1 MKNSETRGR
10 RCRFEEDIPA
20 YLQGELPAEARNAFE
35 AHLPACPSCAKET
48 GKYRVLMQR
57 LAAPLPEA
65 PERDLAPAVLARI
78 HAPRPVLHAV
88 FGGVAWRAAAA
99 LLALLLAGFLIARLG
114 ARPGRQAAATPQRQ
128 FVVAALDWLAASQ
141 EPDGHWDA
149 AKWGAQP
156 NYTPGITALAVL
168 AFLRQE
174 AEVLPAAH
182 AEAVRRGLD
191 YLLGQQNAQGRFGKL
206 CSGTPYNQGLATLA
220 LLKGA
225 RLRADPRWT
234 QAADRGAAYIA
245 STQLESGGWDYPRSA
260 QDAGNTSVTAWQ
272 LQALLEAE
280 AGARGNVRPAIDRG
294 MAWLGRMMDDEGRI
308 GYSRPGDFPNGH
320 LTLTAAAALCL
331 LRDPGTD
338 ARAAT
343 LGRIL
348 RRLSRDARGD
358 DGLDYYRAYFLAEAL
373 RAAGDGSSGPVV
385 ARLQETLLACQA
397 QTGSAAGSCEARD
410 PWSSAGGRVYATAMA
425 VLAM

>member
-1 MKNSETRGR
+1 MTNSESRGA
-10 RCRFEEDIPA
+10 RCRRDADIPA
-20 YLQGELPAEARNAFE
+20 YLQGELPPEDRSAFE
-35 AHLPACPSCAKET
+35 AHLAACSSCQRELATYEA
-48 GKYRVLMQR
+48 LMTR
-57 LAAPLPEA
+57 LSAPLPEA
-65 PERDLAPAVLARI
+65 PERDLAPGVLARI
-78 HAPRPVLHAV
+78 NAPRAVLRPA
-88 FGGVAWRAAAA
+88 FGGTAWRAAAA
-99 LLALLLAGFLIARLG
+99 LLALLLAGLLLSRQDR
-114 ARPGRQAAATPQRQ
+114 RPAQPAVVTPQEQ
-128 FVVAALDWLAASQ
+128 FVAAALDWLATSQ
-141 EPDGHWDA
+141 EPDGRWDA

-168 AFLRQE
+168 AFLRHEPE
-174 AEVLPAAH
+174 ALPGPH
-182 AEAVRRGLD
+182 AQAVRRGLE
-191 YLLGQQNAQGRFGKL
+191 YLLGQQNAEGRFGKL

-220 LLKGA
+220 LLKA
-225 RLRADPRWT
+225 TRLRAEPRWT
-234 QAADRGAAYIA
+234 EAADRGAAYIA
-245 STQLESGGWDYPRSA
+245 STQLASGGWDYPRSA
-260 QDAGNTSVTAWQ
+260 PDAGNTSVTAWQ

-280 AGARGNVRPAIDRG
+280 AAARGHVRPAIERG

-358 DGLDYYRAYFLAEAL
+358 AGLDYYRAYFLLEAL
-373 RAAGDGSSGPVV
+373 RAAGEGSSGPVV